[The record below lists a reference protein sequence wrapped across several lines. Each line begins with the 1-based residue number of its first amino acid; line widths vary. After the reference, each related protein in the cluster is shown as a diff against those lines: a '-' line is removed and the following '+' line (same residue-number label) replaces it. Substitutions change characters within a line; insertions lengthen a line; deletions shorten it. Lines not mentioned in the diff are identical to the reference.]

1 MSIMEECI
9 LTLGK
14 LVSAV
19 FHLCYDAPLS
29 MSAVLALAILILE
42 FLSTSDKQ
50 ASKHHSDKGL
60 GSAQGREMASP
71 VSVEPSGNVNVEES
85 FRRLGAPETT
95 HEEGCMIPSHGL
107 ILGNSPE
114 ASPFRNEN
122 GHGKFLVMHRAT
134 HDRQL
139 DKSGDYQYGSYFHGK
154 KRLWEARVQFN
165 FTSPPNVKDVYFGV
179 ELGEYVPMNAA
190 TKAMMAT
197 MVRTL
202 KNVVGNQIHH
212 SAGDN
217 PENASGE
224 LERPVFVMPMFAF
237 DQYIITPEN
246 ETPPDLG
253 DEIIPELGSKRVGRV
268 REFKQELNDLELK
281 VGPTYTF
288 CFWGISQWLDKLNWQ
303 VKMPFF
309 SPFDLNKFC
318 GNPPVQV
325 VIYTLREDE
334 DHRHLQ
340 RRKDYFLNV
349 AFWSSAKRPN
359 VAKLSELLG
368 PELLVREDDVMPG
381 ARAGTKGVSARSD
394 AYQGSGGLFACC
406 VAR

>member
-9 LTLGK
+9 LAVGK

-19 FHLCYDAPLS
+19 FHLCYDSPLS

-50 ASKHHSDKGL
+50 ASKQHSDKGL
-60 GSAQGREMASP
+60 GSAQAREMARP
-71 VSVEPSGNVNVEES
+71 VSVEPSGHVNVEES

-217 PENASGE
+217 PEKVSGE

-349 AFWSSAKRPN
+349 AFWSSAKRPD
-359 VAKLSELLG
+359 VARLSELLG

-381 ARAGTKGVSARSD
+381 ALAGTKGVAARSD
-394 AYQGSGGLFACC
+394 AFQGSGGLFACC

>member
-1 MSIMEECI
+1 MMETCL
-9 LTLGK
+9 LTIGK
-14 LVSAV
+14 LVRAV
-19 FHLCYDAPLS
+19 FHLFYDAPLS
-29 MSAVLALAILILE
+29 MSAVLALAILVWE
-42 FLSTSDKQ
+42 FLSKSDKQ
-50 ASKHHSDKGL
+50 ASKQHSDKGL
-60 GSAQGREMASP
+60 GSVAVRETARP
-71 VSVEPSGNVNVEES
+71 LSVEQGQHVNVEES

-95 HEEGCMIPSHGL
+95 HEEGVMVPSHGL

-122 GHGKFLVMHRAT
+122 GHGKFIVMHRAT
-134 HDRQL
+134 HDRKL
-139 DKSGDYQYGSYFHGK
+139 DKSGDYQYGSYFQGK

-165 FTSPPNVKDVYFGV
+165 FTNPPDVKDVYFGV

-197 MVRTL
+197 VVRTL

-212 SAGDN
+212 TSGDN
-217 PENASGE
+217 PEKVSGD

-268 REFKQELNDLELK
+268 REFKQELNELVLK

-309 SPFDLNKFC
+309 SPFSLNKFC
-318 GNPPVQV
+318 GTPPVHV

-334 DHRHLQ
+334 DNRHLQ
-340 RRKDYFLNV
+340 RRKNYFLNV
-349 AFWSSAKRPN
+349 AFWSSAQRPP
-359 VAKLSELLG
+359 VEKLSELLG
-368 PELLVREDDVMPG
+368 PEVLVREDDVMPG
-381 ARAGTKGVSARSD
+381 ALSGTKAARSD
-394 AYQGSGGLFACC
+394 TSHGSGLFGCC